1 MSLRGRWEG
10 LRLDAETILRRAG
23 PAFTKW
29 ARAAGPRLAQTAH
42 DWGPR
47 LERMGW
53 ALVELTAGPKRAM
66 RQLALAILL
75 QCGVVAWHVLR
86 KGRTSRRS
94 KEEQSLV
101 DALARAP
108 TQDAW
113 GRAAAA
119 LDAADGSDAWRARGG
134 SGTRSYMTGRSP
146 APGGARRWNAT
157 RTTVRSESPPR
168 GWSVV
173 ALGVGHSPGQ
183 SRRSR
188 GPTAISCEKPKIG
201 QPVQPAGWRFFE

>member
-10 LRLDAETILRRAG
+10 LRLDAEAMLRRAG

-29 ARAAGPRLAQTAH
+29 ARTAGPRLAQTAQ

-47 LERMGW
+47 LERFGW
-53 ALVELTAGPKRAM
+53 ALVELTAGPKRAA
-66 RQLALAILL
+66 RQLALAVCL

-108 TQDAW
+108 THDNVGAV
-113 GRAAAA
+113 
-119 LDAADGSDAWRARGG
+119 ARH
-134 SGTRSYMTGRSP
+134 T
-146 APGGARRWNAT
+146 
-157 RTTVRSESPPR
+157 
-168 GWSVV
+168 
-173 ALGVGHSPGQ
+173 
-183 SRRSR
+183 
-188 GPTAISCEKPKIG
+188 
-201 QPVQPAGWRFFE
+201 

>member
-10 LRLDAETILRRAG
+10 LRLEADAFVRRAG
-23 PAFTKW
+23 PIITEW

-42 DWGPR
+42 AWGPR
-47 LERMGW
+47 LERFGW

-66 RQLALAILL
+66 RQLALAVCL

-113 GRAAAA
+113 RRAAARTCDRSLA
-119 LDAADGSDAWRARGG
+119 KARDSARAWDRHHVAIRDRDGA
-134 SGTRSYMTGRSP
+134 
-146 APGGARRWNAT
+146 
-157 RTTVRSESPPR
+157 
-168 GWSVV
+168 
-173 ALGVGHSPGQ
+173 
-183 SRRSR
+183 
-188 GPTAISCEKPKIG
+188 K
-201 QPVQPAGWRFFE
+201 

>member
-10 LRLDAETILRRAG
+10 LRLEADAILRRAG
-23 PAFTKW
+23 PALTKW

-66 RQLALAILL
+66 RQLALAVCL

-134 SGTRSYMTGRSP
+134 SGEKLLDAKRLAEATQSVEAPRFEEDTTR
-146 APGGARRWNAT
+146 
-157 RTTVRSESPPR
+157 V
-168 GWSVV
+168 
-173 ALGVGHSPGQ
+173 LL
-183 SRRSR
+183 
-188 GPTAISCEKPKIG
+188 
-201 QPVQPAGWRFFE
+201 AG